1 MALDKDGLW
10 YKNDL
15 VIEEKA
21 DKAQLTGVD
30 VKIEDVLVIRTRE
43 NITKTAFLSW
53 LKSHKNTD
61 VRKILESKELCEHL
75 NIQEQDIARLQQG
88 EQS

>member
-1 MALDKDGLW
+1 MKTFTTDTVRL
-10 YKNDL
+10 
-15 VIEEKA
+15 E
-21 DKAQLTGVD
+21 LTSMISSGFD

-43 NITKTAFLSW
+43 NITKTSFLSW
-53 LKSHKNTD
+53 LTSHKNTD

-88 EQS
+88 E